1 MTERVQAERA
11 RPLVRLAA
19 ALGRAVVQVDKA
31 RLLDVMD
38 DVLREG
44 DADAAEE
51 VLLQSYLFLGYPAA
65 LNAFM
70 LWRKRSG
77 RPAPAPEPA
86 DWAGWERRGVE
97 VCSKVYDGQYEQ
109 LRDAVANLHG
119 DLDRWAVVEG
129 YGKVLGRGGLDLVTR
144 ELCIVG
150 MLAPLTTPRQ
160 LYAHLRG
167 ALNVG
172 ATPADVA
179 RALDWIRDLL
189 PRDRR
194 KDAWKV
200 WQKVQERHVNR
211 EGSGERDVR

>member
-1 MTERVQAERA
+1 MVEGTRA
-11 RPLVRLAA
+11 LVRLAA
-19 ALGRAVVQVDKA
+19 ALGRSVVRPDPEG
-31 RLLDVMD
+31 LLNAMD
-38 DVLREG
+38 DVLRSG
-44 DADAAEE
+44 DPDAAEE

-77 RPAPAPEPA
+77 RPAPAAMPA

-109 LRDAVANLHG
+109 LRHTVARLHG

-129 YGKVLGRGGLDLVTR
+129 YGKVLGRGGLDLLRR
-144 ELCIVG
+144 ELCIVA
-150 MLAPLTTPRQ
+150 MLAALTAPRQ

-172 ATPADVA
+172 AKPADMEQVLA
-179 RALDWIRDLL
+179 WVRDLL
-189 PRDRR
+189 PRERR
-194 KDAWKV
+194 KDV
-200 WQKVQERHVNR
+200 WNVWHKVQTRYVTP
-211 EGSGERDVR
+211 GGVPDDVR